1 MTQIELLSNAD
12 FHSRV
17 QLQLIVIAR
26 QAVAGN
32 YTQDEKD
39 YFKEVLRS
47 PNDGGR
53 VNNYVTLICSQ
64 INITDW
70 DALAQ
75 GTENQKNN
83 MVKQEIVKVYK
94 EAAKL

>member
-1 MTQIELLSNAD
+1 MTQIDLLTDSN
-12 FHSRV
+12 FHDRIR
-17 QLQLIVIAR
+17 LQLIVIAR
-26 QAVAGN
+26 QAIAGG
-32 YTQDEKD
+32 YTQEEKE

-53 VNNYVTLICSQ
+53 VNNYATLICSQ
-64 INITDW
+64 IDIAAW
-70 DALAQ
+70 DAA